1 MDVEVIDGV
10 AVVKSNEVIINDTVS
25 AGGSWLC

>member
-1 MDVEVIDGV
+1 MDVKVIDGV
-10 AVVKSNEVIINDTVS
+10 AVVKSAEVIINDAAS